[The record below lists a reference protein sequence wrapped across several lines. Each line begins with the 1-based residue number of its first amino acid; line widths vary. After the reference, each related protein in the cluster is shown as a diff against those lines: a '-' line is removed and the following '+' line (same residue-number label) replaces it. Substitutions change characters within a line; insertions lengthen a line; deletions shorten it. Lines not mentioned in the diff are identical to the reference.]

1 MEHAGRVIEDE
12 ALREQM
18 KSCSLGTPATRAAII
33 ERLIDVGYARRKG
46 RQILATE
53 KGVRLIG
60 AVPPE
65 IASPE
70 TTGRW
75 EQALENIAQGG
86 GDCDRFMAGIR
97 RLAAFLTDYAAKS
110 APEAAF
116 EKEER
121 RGKGRRRAAAK
132 SLGVPCPVC
141 GKGQVVENAKA
152 FGCSRWREG
161 CRFTLWKNAV
171 SGAGGPELNAK
182 IVTALLKAP
191 DGDLRGSTGTLHY
204 HEGTVGFTPKV
215 TR

>member
-18 KSCSLGTPATRAAII
+18 KGCSLGTPATRAAII

-53 KGVRLIG
+53 KGVRLIE

-97 RLAAFLTDYAAKS
+97 RLAAFLTDYEMCIRDS
-110 APEAAF
+110 AGAWRDAPALRGGPCGIPPH
-116 EKEER
+116 ER
-121 RGKGRRRAAAK
+121 PGKGRKEA
-132 SLGVPCPVC
+132 CPV
-141 GKGQVVENAKA
+141 
-152 FGCSRWREG
+152 
-161 CRFTLWKNAV
+161 L
-171 SGAGGPELNAK
+171 
-182 IVTALLKAP
+182 
-191 DGDLRGSTGTLHY
+191 
-204 HEGTVGFTPKV
+204 
-215 TR
+215 